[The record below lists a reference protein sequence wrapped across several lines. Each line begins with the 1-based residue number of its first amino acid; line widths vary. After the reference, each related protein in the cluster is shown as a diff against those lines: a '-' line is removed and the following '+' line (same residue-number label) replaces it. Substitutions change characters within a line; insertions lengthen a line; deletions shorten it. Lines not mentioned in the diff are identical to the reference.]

1 MLPSLHSGNKKY
13 THSIRFTGC
22 LHKLTQH
29 MPGRFPGFQRDILGN
44 FQEILTNINY
54 SALKILSAYKLRS
67 LFISSVV
74 WVVNL
79 ILQNVLITSTQMLLH
94 KNINSVQLFTSE
106 GSYIYNND
114 NDKNFVQAV
123 TELATETKTKNCNN
137 QQKY

>member
-1 MLPSLHSGNKKY
+1 
-13 THSIRFTGC
+13 
-22 LHKLTQH
+22 

-79 ILQNVLITSTQMLLH
+79 IPQNVLITSTQMLLH
-94 KNINSVQLFTSE
+94 ENINSVQLFTSE

-137 QQKY
+137 QQKNIKKNTMNT